1 MDKFE
6 KKDFPLTPLE
16 KRTAEYESDF
26 TELEA
31 DAKNNEV
38 QMSQIRSVIEKLRAS
53 IAESKARLERPD
65 VSSNDQSMLRGDIF
79 AKEQQIVTLEI
90 KLKELGNFGDDIAEA
105 GEEIA
110 DALDDI
116 ADHRRKHLN

>member
-16 KRTAEYESDF
+16 KRAAEYESDF
-26 TELEA
+26 TELEG
-31 DAKNNEV
+31 DAKNNDT
-38 QMSQIRSVIEKLRAS
+38 QMSQIRAVIETMRNS
-53 IAESKARLERPD
+53 IAEFKARLERPD
-65 VSSNDQSMLRGDIF
+65 VSSTDQSMLRGEIF
-79 AKEQQIVTLEI
+79 AKEQQIVTLEK
-90 KLKELGNFGDDIAEA
+90 KLKELGHFGDDIAEA

-116 ADHRRKHLN
+116 AENRKKQLN